1 MNFDS
6 IPFLSA
12 LLAVGIVWMLFAL
25 ICSMIYDASTS
36 WLSEKG
42 KFMKKQLFN
51 QLHDKANGINWA
63 SLVYMH
69 SSVEML
75 SRSENKPA
83 GEISN
88 ATFTKALIDVV
99 SDTHAAKMQQTEN
112 TPQRYNNPLLNR
124 LYTAVHQL
132 EPGNLV
138 GMLKAALSN
147 AEAASMNPD
156 NTINEAKLYLALHA
170 NIDDWYEGLQKRIGV
185 WYKKKTRQR
194 IFWLALILAIIVN
207 VDSVQLFDLLK
218 GNENTRKAIFSH
230 YENNSTNIERLVEQQ
245 RKTDSTLIAQGSAT
259 PDNADS
265 DKAKV
270 DTVAMAKTQ
279 EKLDS
284 LTFYLKEMDSLAKTA
299 ELPVGFSYNL
309 MSEIGKNTGAK
320 PIEKKSVWV
329 WIIYLLTKLI
339 GYLLSAFAGSLGAPF
354 WFDLLKKVLPVKR

>member
-1 MNFDS
+1 M
-6 IPFLSA
+6 
-12 LLAVGIVWMLFAL
+12 
-25 ICSMIYDASTS
+25 
-36 WLSEKG
+36 
-42 KFMKKQLFN
+42 
-51 QLHDKANGINWA
+51 
-63 SLVYMH
+63 
-69 SSVEML
+69 
-75 SRSENKPA
+75 
-83 GEISN
+83 
-88 ATFTKALIDVV
+88 
-99 SDTHAAKMQQTEN
+99 
-112 TPQRYNNPLLNR
+112 
-124 LYTAVHQL
+124 
-132 EPGNLV
+132 
-138 GMLKAALSN
+138 
-147 AEAASMNPD
+147 
-156 NTINEAKLYLALHA
+156 
-170 NIDDWYEGLQKRIGV
+170 
-185 WYKKKTRQR
+185 
-194 IFWLALILAIIVN
+194 
-207 VDSVQLFDLLK
+207 
-218 GNENTRKAIFSH
+218 
-230 YENNSTNIERLVEQQ
+230 EQQ